1 VKSNF
6 KLAVNQ
12 YIATFNLDLIF
23 EKILVPKNQIFF
35 IGGVCRS
42 IILNNF
48 NNYDIDLVVPKIND
62 ETIESLKDNF
72 EIKLN
77 HNYKNISFKLND
89 LEVQISSFRKDISN
103 YGRHAKVELAET
115 IDIDS
120 ARRDLT
126 FNAIYINLLGEVT
139 DFYSGEQ
146 DLLNS
151 QLRFLGN
158 PVEQIQEDYLRAIRY
173 IRFLS
178 LFNKPASIQ
187 IDIEAIKM
195 LSKNIIDFVK
205 PNKIKQEMLKIK
217 KMEFPNNSLQFI
229 NQNKELVFLNDFL
242 N

>member
-1 VKSNF
+1 M
-6 KLAVNQ
+6 
-12 YIATFNLDLIF
+12 
-23 EKILVPKNQIFF
+23 
-35 IGGVCRS
+35 
-42 IILNNF
+42 
-48 NNYDIDLVVPKIND
+48 
-62 ETIESLKDNF
+62 
-72 EIKLN
+72 
-77 HNYKNISFKLND
+77 
-89 LEVQISSFRKDISN
+89 
-103 YGRHAKVELAET
+103 
-115 IDIDS
+115 
-120 ARRDLT
+120 
-126 FNAIYINLLGEVT
+126 T

-187 IDIEAIKM
+187 IDIEAIKI

-242 N
+242 G